1 MSYDR
6 FKDQREAYK
15 ETCRVIDNEFNRLNL
30 DDWGDPK
37 QPRGMSPQEIVA
49 ERNRQQAEK
58 WNNANPL
65 WEGLKSMDLGDWLDV
80 GGQALQGA
88 ERVASGATFGA
99 YDWLNRTLGGNYAE
113 RKQRLQ
119 EAADSA
125 GIGLLNE
132 LTGAGLELAGNVAGG
147 GGLLG
152 KGLIK
157 TGLRGSKLAAVGGGI
172 DGMLNAGFATENLA
186 DLPQNLLI
194 GGISGALGGYGMD
207 KTLRKGMTA
216 LGPFLAKHSKSF
228 NEIANMKNG
237 ITGEKGFNKSMRMA
251 RKMQSEGNIPTRYPA
266 NMQEARDN
274 AIAASKKKYDSLAS
288 AGDLEILDITNKLEN
303 LPSASMTPLK
313 YDTLPQYQT
322 RLRQEAQK
330 SGIGLYGDIN
340 HFTKDGRK
348 KMVHTL
354 NRTLKA
360 PDISM
365 LKKEPEGFRLYTMR
379 KYQADGQKPMYDLLM
394 QRNEQEIFN
403 KFATDKPR
411 YVAEQFTG
419 PALSLKSTKSPKN
432 DLGVIMFPNN
442 NIYLSKIGGLARE
455 SSPIQDAIKNVRAQ
469 NSAFVNLPDTDFK
482 VLEAAGRHLDDGVRL
497 NRFPAGGAE
506 DNNVR
511 QLYKLM
517 DELQPEFPSYR
528 DTLDVRYNREVA
540 KNLAN
545 RPLQI
550 YDRINNI
557 SNGRLDVSLPV
568 GVSGDLS
575 KYWVK

>member
-6 FKDQREAYK
+6 FRNQREAYE
-15 ETCRVIDNEFNRLNL
+15 ETCRLIDNEFKRLNL

-37 QPRGMSPQEIVA
+37 QPQGMSPQEIVA

-237 ITGEKGFNKSMRMA
+237 VTGEKGFNKSMRMA

-330 SGIGLYGDIN
+330 SGMGLYGDIN

-482 VLEAAGRHLDDGVRL
+482 VLEAAGRHLDDGGRL
-497 NRFPAGGAE
+497 NRVPAGGAE

>member
-6 FKDQREAYK
+6 FKDQREAYE

-237 ITGEKGFNKSMRMA
+237 VTGEKGFNKSMRMA
-251 RKMQSEGNIPTRYPA
+251 RKMQSEGNIPTCYPA

-322 RLRQEAQK
+322 RLRREAQK
-330 SGIGLYGDIN
+330 SGMGLYGDIN
-340 HFTKDGRK
+340 HFTKDGRT

-365 LKKEPEGFRLYTMR
+365 LKQEPEGFRLYTMR

-411 YVAEQFTG
+411 YIAEQFTG
-419 PALSLKSTKSPKN
+419 PALSLKSTKSTKD
-432 DLGVIMFPNN
+432 DLGAIMFPNK
-442 NIYLSKIGGLARE
+442 NIYLSKIGGLVRE
-455 SSPIQDAIKNVRAQ
+455 NSLMQDAINNVKTQ
-469 NSAFVNLPDTDFK
+469 NSAFANLPDTDFK
-482 VLEAAGRHLDDGVRL
+482 VLEAAGRYLDDGVRL
-497 NRFPAGGAE
+497 NQFPAGGAE
-506 DNNVR
+506 DGTVQ

-517 DELQPEFPSYR
+517 DELQPDFPSYR
-528 DTLDVRYNREVA
+528 DTLDARYNREIA

-545 RPLQI
+545 RPVQL

-557 SNGRLDVSLPV
+557 SNARLDASLPIS
-568 GVSGDLS
+568 VSGDLS

>member
-6 FKDQREAYK
+6 FRNQREAYE
-15 ETCRVIDNEFNRLNL
+15 ETCRLIDNEFKRLNL

-37 QPRGMSPQEIVA
+37 QPQGMSPQEIVA

-237 ITGEKGFNKSMRMA
+237 VTGEKGFNKSMRMA

-330 SGIGLYGDIN
+330 SGMGLYGDIN

-482 VLEAAGRHLDDGVRL
+482 VLEAAGRHLDDGVR
-497 NRFPAGGAE
+497 RFPAGGAE

>member
-6 FKDQREAYK
+6 FRNQREAYE
-15 ETCRVIDNEFNRLNL
+15 ETCRLIDNEFKRLNL

-37 QPRGMSPQEIVA
+37 QPQGMSPQEIVA

-216 LGPFLAKHSKSF
+216 LGPFLA
-228 NEIANMKNG
+228 NTARALMK
-237 ITGEKGFNKSMRMA
+237 
-251 RKMQSEGNIPTRYPA
+251 
-266 NMQEARDN
+266 
-274 AIAASKKKYDSLAS
+274 
-288 AGDLEILDITNKLEN
+288 
-303 LPSASMTPLK
+303 LP
-313 YDTLPQYQT
+313 
-322 RLRQEAQK
+322 
-330 SGIGLYGDIN
+330 I
-340 HFTKDGRK
+340 
-348 KMVHTL
+348 
-354 NRTLKA
+354 
-360 PDISM
+360 
-365 LKKEPEGFRLYTMR
+365 
-379 KYQADGQKPMYDLLM
+379 
-394 QRNEQEIFN
+394 
-403 KFATDKPR
+403 
-411 YVAEQFTG
+411 
-419 PALSLKSTKSPKN
+419 
-432 DLGVIMFPNN
+432 
-442 NIYLSKIGGLARE
+442 
-455 SSPIQDAIKNVRAQ
+455 
-469 NSAFVNLPDTDFK
+469 
-482 VLEAAGRHLDDGVRL
+482 
-497 NRFPAGGAE
+497 
-506 DNNVR
+506 
-511 QLYKLM
+511 
-517 DELQPEFPSYR
+517 
-528 DTLDVRYNREVA
+528 
-540 KNLAN
+540 
-545 RPLQI
+545 
-550 YDRINNI
+550 
-557 SNGRLDVSLPV
+557 
-568 GVSGDLS
+568 
-575 KYWVK
+575 

>member
-1 MSYDR
+1 
-6 FKDQREAYK
+6 
-15 ETCRVIDNEFNRLNL
+15 
-30 DDWGDPK
+30 
-37 QPRGMSPQEIVA
+37 
-49 ERNRQQAEK
+49 
-58 WNNANPL
+58 
-65 WEGLKSMDLGDWLDV
+65 
-80 GGQALQGA
+80 
-88 ERVASGATFGA
+88 
-99 YDWLNRTLGGNYAE
+99 
-113 RKQRLQ
+113 
-119 EAADSA
+119 
-125 GIGLLNE
+125 
-132 LTGAGLELAGNVAGG
+132 
-147 GGLLG
+147 
-152 KGLIK
+152 
-157 TGLRGSKLAAVGGGI
+157 
-172 DGMLNAGFATENLA
+172 
-186 DLPQNLLI
+186 
-194 GGISGALGGYGMD
+194 
-207 KTLRKGMTA
+207 
-216 LGPFLAKHSKSF
+216 
-228 NEIANMKNG
+228 MKNG
-237 ITGEKGFNKSMRMA
+237 VTGEKGFNKSMRMA

-330 SGIGLYGDIN
+330 SGMGLYGDIN

-455 SSPIQDAIKNVRAQ
+455 SLPIQDAIKNVRAQ

-482 VLEAAGRHLDDGVRL
+482 VLEAAGRILTT
-497 NRFPAGGAE
+497 ACA
-506 DNNVR
+506 
-511 QLYKLM
+511 
-517 DELQPEFPSYR
+517 
-528 DTLDVRYNREVA
+528 
-540 KNLAN
+540 
-545 RPLQI
+545 
-550 YDRINNI
+550 
-557 SNGRLDVSLPV
+557 
-568 GVSGDLS
+568 
-575 KYWVK
+575 

>member
-6 FKDQREAYK
+6 FRNQREAYE
-15 ETCRVIDNEFNRLNL
+15 ETCRLIDNEFKRLNL

-37 QPRGMSPQEIVA
+37 QPQGMSPQEIVA

-237 ITGEKGFNKSMRMA
+237 VTGEKGFNKSMRMA

-330 SGIGLYGDIN
+330 SGMGLYGDIN

-497 NRFPAGGAE
+497 NQFPAGGAE

>member
-6 FKDQREAYK
+6 FRNQREAYE
-15 ETCRVIDNEFNRLNL
+15 ETCRLIDNEFKRLNL

-237 ITGEKGFNKSMRMA
+237 VTGEKGFNKSMRMA

-330 SGIGLYGDIN
+330 SGMGLYGDIN

-482 VLEAAGRHLDDGVRL
+482 VLEAAGRYLDDGVRL

>member
-6 FKDQREAYK
+6 FRNQREAYE
-15 ETCRVIDNEFNRLNL
+15 ETCRLIDNEFKRLNL

-37 QPRGMSPQEIVA
+37 QPQGMSPQEIVA

-237 ITGEKGFNKSMRMA
+237 VTGEKGLNKSMRMA

-330 SGIGLYGDIN
+330 SGMGLYGDIN

>member
-6 FKDQREAYK
+6 FRNQREAYE
-15 ETCRVIDNEFNRLNL
+15 ETCRLIDNEFKRLNL

-37 QPRGMSPQEIVA
+37 QPQGMSPQEIVA

-237 ITGEKGFNKSMRMA
+237 VTGEKGFNKSMRMA
-251 RKMQSEGNIPTRYPA
+251 RKMQSEGNIPTCYPA

-322 RLRQEAQK
+322 RLRREAQK
-330 SGIGLYGDIN
+330 SGMGLYGDIN

-365 LKKEPEGFRLYTMR
+365 LKQEPEGFRLYTMR

-411 YVAEQFTG
+411 YIAEQFTG
-419 PALSLKSTKSPKN
+419 PALSLKSTKSTKD
-432 DLGVIMFPNN
+432 DLGAIMFPNK
-442 NIYLSKIGGLARE
+442 NIYLSKIGGLVRE
-455 SSPIQDAIKNVRAQ
+455 NSLMQDAINNVKTQ
-469 NSAFVNLPDTDFK
+469 NSAFANLPDTDFK
-482 VLEAAGRHLDDGVRL
+482 VLEAAGRYLDDGVRL
-497 NRFPAGGAE
+497 NQFPAGGAE
-506 DNNVR
+506 DGTVQ

-517 DELQPEFPSYR
+517 DELQPDFPSYR
-528 DTLDVRYNREVA
+528 DTLDARYNREIA

-545 RPLQI
+545 RPVQL

-557 SNGRLDVSLPV
+557 SNARLDASLPIS
-568 GVSGDLS
+568 VSGDLS

>member
-1 MSYDR
+1 MTNIAVLGFGVVGGGIACVLDENRERIEALAGGPVNLKYILDLRDFPDSPYGDR
-6 FKDQREAYK
+6 VVHDIDRIIKDESVGIVCEAMGGVHPALEFSLAALNAGKSVVTSNK
-15 ETCRVIDNEFNRLNL
+15 EL
-30 DDWGDPK
+30 
-37 QPRGMSPQEIVA
+37 VA
-49 ERNRQQAEK
+49 KHGVELLKAAEK
-58 WNNANPL
+58 NNA
-65 WEGLKSMDLGDWLDV
+65 
-80 GGQALQGA
+80 
-88 ERVASGATFGA
+88 A
-99 YDWLNRTLGGNYAE
+99 YLYE
-113 RKQRLQ
+113 
-119 EAADSA
+119 
-125 GIGLLNE
+125 
-132 LTGAGLELAGNVAGG
+132 
-147 GGLLG
+147 
-152 KGLIK
+152 
-157 TGLRGSKLAAVGGGI
+157 AAVGGGI

-237 ITGEKGFNKSMRMA
+237 VTGEKGFNKSMRMA

-330 SGIGLYGDIN
+330 SGMGLYGDIN

>member
-6 FKDQREAYK
+6 FRNQREAYE
-15 ETCRVIDNEFNRLNL
+15 ETCRLIDNEFKRLNL

-37 QPRGMSPQEIVA
+37 QPQGMSPQEIVA

-237 ITGEKGFNKSMRMA
+237 VTGEKGFNKSMRMA

-330 SGIGLYGDIN
+330 SGMGLYGDIN

-497 NRFPAGGAE
+497 NRFPVGGAE

>member
-6 FKDQREAYK
+6 FRNQREAYE
-15 ETCRVIDNEFNRLNL
+15 ETCRLIDNEFKRLNL

-37 QPRGMSPQEIVA
+37 QPQGMSPQEIVA

-186 DLPQNLLI
+186 DLPQNLL
-194 GGISGALGGYGMD
+194 LGTLTGSLTGYGLD
-207 KTLRKGMTA
+207 KTLRKGMQKI
-216 LGPFLAKHSKSF
+216 GPWL
-228 NEIANMKNG
+228 EKNVSTFRDINRMRKG
-237 ITGEKGFNKSMRMA
+237 STGDAGLDRAFDEA
-251 RKMQSEGNIPTRYPA
+251 RTLQTTRKVPKYYPRT
-266 NMQEARDN
+266 MQEAEEFAVLDAKKWYDPLKEKGDFEVLDISQKLDRFPAEKTRPMKN
-274 AIAASKKKYDSLAS
+274 ITSEQAKLYLQNEASKIGKKLQP
-288 AGDLEILDITNKLEN
+288 DI
-303 LPSASMTPLK
+303 
-313 YDTLPQYQT
+313 D
-322 RLRQEAQK
+322 
-330 SGIGLYGDIN
+330 

-348 KMVHTL
+348 SMVHTL
-354 NRTLKA
+354 ANTYNNS
-360 PDISM
+360 DIVYFGRNQGVPGIYYI
-365 LKKEPEGFRLYTMR
+365 K
-379 KYQADGQKPMYDLLM
+379 KYQTDKGPLYDM
-394 QRNEQEIFN
+394 IIQRNDNELFN
-403 KFATDKPR
+403 KF
-411 YVAEQFTG
+411 
-419 PALSLKSTKSPKN
+419 
-432 DLGVIMFPNN
+432 PNN
-442 NIYLSKIGGLARE
+442 SSRYYANKMKGPLPYIDVNPNVKGIVNDIKDGEEWYLSKLGHMVNKN
-455 SSPIQDAIKNVRAQ
+455 DVIKDGIANVRANPKNQ
-469 NSAFVNLPDTDFK
+469 YLQNLPDTDFQ
-482 VLEAAGRHLDDGVRL
+482 VLEKTGRYLD
-497 NRFPAGGAE
+497 NISRFDNTPAGVEAGQAVQ
-506 DNNVR
+506 D
-511 QLYKLM
+511 LYSVMK
-517 DELQPEFPSYR
+517 DIAPEFKTYR
-528 DTLDVRYNREVA
+528 RKYNQFYDKETA

-545 RPLQI
+545 RNLGTFGWLL
-550 YDRINNI
+550 DINRVNPSPTI
-557 SNGRLDVSLPV
+557 PVSI
-568 GVSGDLS
+568 GGELS
-575 KYWVK
+575 KYWSR

>member
-1 MSYDR
+1 M
-6 FKDQREAYK
+6 
-15 ETCRVIDNEFNRLNL
+15 
-30 DDWGDPK
+30 
-37 QPRGMSPQEIVA
+37 
-49 ERNRQQAEK
+49 
-58 WNNANPL
+58 
-65 WEGLKSMDLGDWLDV
+65 
-80 GGQALQGA
+80 
-88 ERVASGATFGA
+88 
-99 YDWLNRTLGGNYAE
+99 
-113 RKQRLQ
+113 
-119 EAADSA
+119 
-125 GIGLLNE
+125 NE

-432 DLGVIMFPNN
+432 DLGAIMFPNN

-497 NRFPAGGAE
+497 NRFPARRCGG
-506 DNNVR
+506 
-511 QLYKLM
+511 
-517 DELQPEFPSYR
+517 
-528 DTLDVRYNREVA
+528 
-540 KNLAN
+540 
-545 RPLQI
+545 
-550 YDRINNI
+550 
-557 SNGRLDVSLPV
+557 
-568 GVSGDLS
+568 
-575 KYWVK
+575 

>member
-6 FKDQREAYK
+6 FRNQREAYE
-15 ETCRVIDNEFNRLNL
+15 ETCRLIDNEFKRLNL
-30 DDWGDPK
+30 DNWGDPK
-37 QPRGMSPQEIVA
+37 QPPTMSPQEIVA

-58 WNNANPL
+58 WNNANRL
-65 WEGLKSMDLGDWLDV
+65 WEGLKSMDIGDWLDV

-113 RKQRLQ
+113 RKQQLQ

-132 LTGAGLELAGNVAGG
+132 LTGAGLELAGNIAGG

-216 LGPFLAKHSKSF
+216 LGPFLAKHSKTF
-228 NEIANMKNG
+228 NEVAGMKNG
-237 ITGEKGFNKSMRMA
+237 VTGEKGFNKSVRMA
-251 RKMQSEGNIPTRYPA
+251 RKMRSEGNIPTHYPA
-266 NMQEARDN
+266 NIQEARDN

-288 AGDLEILDITNKLEN
+288 AGDLEILDITSKLEN

-330 SGIGLYGDIN
+330 SGMGLYGDIN
-340 HFTKDGRK
+340 HFTKEGRK

-354 NRTLKA
+354 SRTMKN
-360 PDISM
+360 PDIVFIRQ
-365 LKKEPEGFRLYTMR
+365 EPDGFSRYVMR
-379 KYQADGQKPMYDLLM
+379 KYQSDGNKPMYDLVI
-394 QRNEQEIFN
+394 QRREQEVFN
-403 KFATDKPR
+403 KFATDKPK
-411 YVAEQFTG
+411 YAAEQFTG
-419 PALSLKSTKSPKN
+419 PALSLKSTKSTKN
-432 DLGVIMFPNN
+432 DLGAIKFLNG
-442 NIYLSKIGGLARE
+442 NIYLSKIGGLVRE
-455 SSPIQDAIKNVRAQ
+455 NSPIQNAIRDVRAQ

-482 VLEAAGRHLDDGVRL
+482 VLEAAGRKLDDGVRL

-506 DNNVR
+506 DNSVR
-511 QLYKLM
+511 MLYKLM
-517 DELQPEFPSYR
+517 DELQPAFPSYR
-528 DTLDVRYNREVA
+528 DTLDVRYNREIA

-557 SNGRLDVSLPV
+557 SNGRLAASLPV

>member
-6 FKDQREAYK
+6 FRNQREAYE
-15 ETCRVIDNEFNRLNL
+15 ETCRLIDNEFKRLNL

-37 QPRGMSPQEIVA
+37 QPQGMSPQEIVA

-237 ITGEKGFNKSMRMA
+237 VTGEKGFNKSMRMA

-330 SGIGLYGDIN
+330 SGMGLYGDIN

-497 NRFPAGGAE
+497 NRVPAGGAE

>member
-6 FKDQREAYK
+6 FKDQREAYE

-216 LGPFLAKHSKSF
+216 LGPFWAKHSKSF

-237 ITGEKGFNKSMRMA
+237 VTGEKGFNKSMRMA
-251 RKMQSEGNIPTRYPA
+251 RKMQSEGNIPTCYPA

-322 RLRQEAQK
+322 RLRREAQK
-330 SGIGLYGDIN
+330 SGMGLYGDIN

-365 LKKEPEGFRLYTMR
+365 LKQEPEGFKLYTMR

-411 YVAEQFTG
+411 YIAEQFTG
-419 PALSLKSTKSPKN
+419 PALFLKSTKSTKD
-432 DLGVIMFPNN
+432 DLGAIMFPNK
-442 NIYLSKIGGLARE
+442 NIYLSKIGGLVRE
-455 SSPIQDAIKNVRAQ
+455 NSLMQDAINNVKTQ
-469 NSAFVNLPDTDFK
+469 NSAFANLPDTDFK
-482 VLEAAGRHLDDGVRL
+482 VLEAAGRYLDDGVRL
-497 NRFPAGGAE
+497 NQFPAGGAE
-506 DNNVR
+506 DGTVQ

-517 DELQPEFPSYR
+517 DELQPDFPSYR
-528 DTLDVRYNREVA
+528 DTLDARYNREIA

-545 RPLQI
+545 RPVQL

-557 SNGRLDVSLPV
+557 SNARLDASLPIS
-568 GVSGDLS
+568 VSGDLS

>member
-228 NEIANMKNG
+228 NEIANMKTALPVRKG
-237 ITGEKGFNKSMRMA
+237 LTSPCAWLEKCSQKGTYRRVIRPICRRQGTM
-251 RKMQSEGNIPTRYPA
+251 
-266 NMQEARDN
+266 
-274 AIAASKKKYDSLAS
+274 
-288 AGDLEILDITNKLEN
+288 
-303 LPSASMTPLK
+303 
-313 YDTLPQYQT
+313 
-322 RLRQEAQK
+322 RLRPA
-330 SGIGLYGDIN
+330 
-340 HFTKDGRK
+340 
-348 KMVHTL
+348 
-354 NRTLKA
+354 
-360 PDISM
+360 
-365 LKKEPEGFRLYTMR
+365 KEVRQSGFRR
-379 KYQADGQKPMYDLLM
+379 RFGDFGHYQQTG
-394 QRNEQEIFN
+394 
-403 KFATDKPR
+403 KFAVRFHDS
-411 YVAEQFTG
+411 V
-419 PALSLKSTKSPKN
+419 
-432 DLGVIMFPNN
+432 
-442 NIYLSKIGGLARE
+442 KI
-455 SSPIQDAIKNVRAQ
+455 
-469 NSAFVNLPDTDFK
+469 
-482 VLEAAGRHLDDGVRL
+482 
-497 NRFPAGGAE
+497 
-506 DNNVR
+506 
-511 QLYKLM
+511 
-517 DELQPEFPSYR
+517 
-528 DTLDVRYNREVA
+528 
-540 KNLAN
+540 
-545 RPLQI
+545 
-550 YDRINNI
+550 
-557 SNGRLDVSLPV
+557 
-568 GVSGDLS
+568 
-575 KYWVK
+575 

>member
-6 FKDQREAYK
+6 FRNQREAYE
-15 ETCRVIDNEFNRLNL
+15 ETCRLIDNEFKRLNL

-37 QPRGMSPQEIVA
+37 QPQGMSPQEIVA

-237 ITGEKGFNKSMRMA
+237 VTGEKGFNKSMRMA

-330 SGIGLYGDIN
+330 SGMGLYGDIN

-497 NRFPAGGAE
+497 NRFPAGGTE

-557 SNGRLDVSLPV
+557 SSGRLDVSLPV

>member
-6 FKDQREAYK
+6 FRNQREAYE
-15 ETCRVIDNEFNRLNL
+15 ETCRLIDNEFKRLNL

-37 QPRGMSPQEIVA
+37 QPQGMSPQEIVA

-237 ITGEKGFNKSMRMA
+237 VTGEKGFNKSMRMA

-330 SGIGLYGDIN
+330 SGMGLYGDIN

-497 NRFPAGGAE
+497 NRLPAGGAE

>member
-6 FKDQREAYK
+6 FKDQREAYE

-237 ITGEKGFNKSMRMA
+237 VTGEKGFNKSMRMA
-251 RKMQSEGNIPTRYPA
+251 RKMQSEGNIPTCYPA

-322 RLRQEAQK
+322 RLRREAQK
-330 SGIGLYGDIN
+330 SGMGLYGDIN

-365 LKKEPEGFRLYTMR
+365 LKQEPEGFRLYTMR

-411 YVAEQFTG
+411 YIAEQFTG
-419 PALSLKSTKSPKN
+419 PALSLKSTKSTKD
-432 DLGVIMFPNN
+432 DLGAIMFPNK
-442 NIYLSKIGGLARE
+442 NIYLSKIGGLVRE
-455 SSPIQDAIKNVRAQ
+455 NSLMQDAINNVKTQ
-469 NSAFVNLPDTDFK
+469 NSAFANLPDTDFK
-482 VLEAAGRHLDDGVRL
+482 VLEAAGRYLDDGVRL
-497 NRFPAGGAE
+497 NQFPAGGAE
-506 DNNVR
+506 DGTVQ

-517 DELQPEFPSYR
+517 DELQPDFSSYR
-528 DTLDVRYNREVA
+528 DTLDARYNREIA

-545 RPLQI
+545 RPVQL

-557 SNGRLDVSLPV
+557 SNARLDASLPIS
-568 GVSGDLS
+568 VSGDLS

>member
-6 FKDQREAYK
+6 FRNQREAYE
-15 ETCRVIDNEFNRLNL
+15 ETCRLIDNEFKRLNL

-37 QPRGMSPQEIVA
+37 QPQGMSPQEIVA

-65 WEGLKSMDLGDWLDV
+65 WKGLKSMDLGDWLDV

-237 ITGEKGFNKSMRMA
+237 VTGEKGFNKSMRMA
-251 RKMQSEGNIPTRYPA
+251 RKMQSEGNIPTCYPA

-322 RLRQEAQK
+322 RLRREAQK
-330 SGIGLYGDIN
+330 SGMGLYGDIN

-365 LKKEPEGFRLYTMR
+365 LKQEPEGFRLYTMR

-411 YVAEQFTG
+411 YIAEQFTG
-419 PALSLKSTKSPKN
+419 PALSLKSTKSTKD
-432 DLGVIMFPNN
+432 DLGAIMFPNK
-442 NIYLSKIGGLARE
+442 NIYLSKIGGLVRE
-455 SSPIQDAIKNVRAQ
+455 NSLMQDAINNVKTQ
-469 NSAFVNLPDTDFK
+469 NSAFANLPDTDFK
-482 VLEAAGRHLDDGVRL
+482 VLEAAGRYLDDGVRL
-497 NRFPAGGAE
+497 NQFPAGGAE
-506 DNNVR
+506 DGTVQ

-517 DELQPEFPSYR
+517 DELQPDFPSYR
-528 DTLDVRYNREVA
+528 DTLDARYNREIA

-545 RPLQI
+545 RPVQL

-557 SNGRLDVSLPV
+557 SNARLDASLPIS
-568 GVSGDLS
+568 VSGDLS

>member
-1 MSYDR
+1 
-6 FKDQREAYK
+6 
-15 ETCRVIDNEFNRLNL
+15 
-30 DDWGDPK
+30 
-37 QPRGMSPQEIVA
+37 
-49 ERNRQQAEK
+49 
-58 WNNANPL
+58 
-65 WEGLKSMDLGDWLDV
+65 
-80 GGQALQGA
+80 
-88 ERVASGATFGA
+88 
-99 YDWLNRTLGGNYAE
+99 
-113 RKQRLQ
+113 
-119 EAADSA
+119 
-125 GIGLLNE
+125 
-132 LTGAGLELAGNVAGG
+132 
-147 GGLLG
+147 
-152 KGLIK
+152 
-157 TGLRGSKLAAVGGGI
+157 
-172 DGMLNAGFATENLA
+172 
-186 DLPQNLLI
+186 
-194 GGISGALGGYGMD
+194 
-207 KTLRKGMTA
+207 
-216 LGPFLAKHSKSF
+216 
-228 NEIANMKNG
+228 
-237 ITGEKGFNKSMRMA
+237 
-251 RKMQSEGNIPTRYPA
+251 
-266 NMQEARDN
+266 
-274 AIAASKKKYDSLAS
+274 
-288 AGDLEILDITNKLEN
+288 
-303 LPSASMTPLK
+303 
-313 YDTLPQYQT
+313 
-322 RLRQEAQK
+322 
-330 SGIGLYGDIN
+330 
-340 HFTKDGRK
+340 
-348 KMVHTL
+348 
-354 NRTLKA
+354 
-360 PDISM
+360 
-365 LKKEPEGFRLYTMR
+365 
-379 KYQADGQKPMYDLLM
+379 M

>member
-6 FKDQREAYK
+6 FRNQREAYE
-15 ETCRVIDNEFNRLNL
+15 ETCRLIDNEFKRLNL

-37 QPRGMSPQEIVA
+37 QPQGMSPQEIVA

-237 ITGEKGFNKSMRMA
+237 VTGEKGFNKSMRMA

-330 SGIGLYGDIN
+330 SGMGLYGDIN

-497 NRFPAGGAE
+497 NRFPDGGAE
-506 DNNVR
+506 DNNVLL
-511 QLYKLM
+511 LYKLR
-517 DELQPEFPSYR
+517 DELQPVFPSYR